1 MTRIVMIHN
10 LFFIGLLFMYNLNLS
25 IQNPLPIKYDR
36 RLKAMPPPPSPR
48 YRPGPRPYIKPPP
61 RPVHP
66 RPRSPISTPLPPPPP
81 RCSNIPPRECFPVF
95 PSYPPTAH

>member
-1 MTRIVMIHN
+1 MTRVVMIHN

-25 IQNPLPIKYDR
+25 LQNPLPIKYDR

-48 YRPGPRPYIKPPP
+48 YSHAPQPVYKPPP

-66 RPRSPISTPLPPPPP
+66 RPRSPPPPRPPPP
-81 RCSNIPPRECFPVF
+81 RCFNIPPRECFPVF
-95 PSYPPTAH
+95 PSPPPPAH